1 MSKKKIMIVDDEQ
14 DILEYFMAALED
26 SGYITCTVDD
36 IHDILSS
43 INLEKP
49 DLIILDIMMPDR
61 SGISIYKEIQ
71 LSDEYNKIPI
81 ILISGMSSK
90 DDFIEK
96 LFNDKNK
103 EDADKFA
110 SPDLF
115 IEKPVQLD
123 QLEKQISR
131 LLK

>member
-1 MSKKKIMIVDDEQ
+1 MSKKKIMIVDDEP
-14 DILEYFMAALED
+14 DILEYLMAALED
-26 SGYITCTVDD
+26 SGYITCTVED
-36 IHDILSS
+36 INNILSS

-49 DLIILDIMMPDR
+49 DLLILDIMMPDR

-71 LSDEYNKIPI
+71 LSSEYKTIPI

-90 DDFIEK
+90 DDFIAQ
-96 LFNDKNK
+96 LFNNAQDT
-103 EDADKFA
+103 EKFA

-115 IEKPVQLD
+115 IEKPLQLD
-123 QLEKQISR
+123 QLQKQISR

>member
-1 MSKKKIMIVDDEQ
+1 MSEKKIMIVDDEP
-14 DILEYFMAALED
+14 DILEYLMAALED

-36 IHDILSS
+36 INDILSS

-71 LSDEYNKIPI
+71 LSDEYKTIPI
-81 ILISGMSSK
+81 ILISGLSSK
-90 DDFIEK
+90 NDFIAK
-96 LFNDKNK
+96 IFNDKQN
-103 EDADKFA
+103 ADKFA

-123 QLEKQISR
+123 QLKEHISR

>member
-1 MSKKKIMIVDDEQ
+1 MGKKIMIVDDEP
-14 DILEYFMAALED
+14 DILEYLMAALDD

-36 IHDILSS
+36 INDILSS
-43 INLEKP
+43 ISLEKP

-71 LSDEYNKIPI
+71 LSSEFKTIPI
-81 ILISGMSSK
+81 IFISGLSSK
-90 DDFIEK
+90 DEFIAA
-96 LFNDKNK
+96 LFNDKK
-103 EDADKFA
+103 DADKFA

-115 IEKPVQLD
+115 IEKPLQLD
-123 QLEKQISR
+123 QLKEQISR